1 MGINKGEN
9 AGAMYLSV
17 ANGKLVLKHKEPK
30 EGVTTSRVNK
40 VGNTVHEEMF
50 KDVTGVIS
58 DIRKK
63 ESTQYGDQMEIVVR
77 DGNEQF
83 ILQMQFSSR
92 YAGSFLKALPNISQ
106 HSEVRIMPWQMDDKN
121 KPGKQVSGITVY
133 EDGVKVLPAFTKEEP
148 NGLPEMTKT
157 KVKGVFVWDDSDM
170 IEFLWAKAQEWVMIL
185 KTTKTISSPVTDDEA
200 ADEEPPF

>member
-9 AGAMYLSV
+9 AGSMYLSV

-63 ESTQYGDQMEIVVR
+63 ESTQYGDQMEIVVK

-92 YAGSFLKALPNISQ
+92 YAGSFLKALPNITQ

-133 EDGVKVLPAFTKEEP
+133 EDGVKVLPAFTKEDP

-185 KTTKTISSPVTDDEA
+185 KTSAYSGQEA
-200 ADEEPPF
+200 EGADEEAPF

>member
-40 VGNTVHEEMF
+40 VGNTVHEEFF
-50 KDVTGVIS
+50 KDLTGRIT

-63 ESTQYGDQMEIVVR
+63 ENSQYGDQVEIVVK
-77 DGNEQF
+77 DGGELF

-92 YAGSFLKALPNISQ
+92 YSASFLKALPNVSAT
-106 HSEVRIMPWQMDDKN
+106 EDVRIMPWQMDDKN
-121 KPGKQVSGITVY
+121 KPGKQVSGITLY
-133 EDGVKVLPAFTKEEP
+133 QGEKIPPAYTKEDP
-148 NGLPEMTKT
+148 NGLPELEKK
-157 KVKGVFVWDDSDM
+157 KVKGVFVYDDTEM
-170 IEFLWAKAQEWVMIL
+170 MEFLWEEATKWLSVAKSATSEVVNQEED
-185 KTTKTISSPVTDDEA
+185 S
-200 ADEEPPF
+200 EEPPF